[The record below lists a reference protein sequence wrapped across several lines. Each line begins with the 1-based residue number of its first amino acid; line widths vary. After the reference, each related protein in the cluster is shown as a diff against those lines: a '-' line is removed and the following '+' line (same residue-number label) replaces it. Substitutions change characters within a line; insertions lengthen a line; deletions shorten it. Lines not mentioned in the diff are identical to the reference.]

1 MNREKIIQMVY
12 DTKIVAIVRGL
23 PEEHM
28 VFLAE
33 ALYAGGIRMLEVTFN
48 QKNPERF
55 SDTADSIALLTEK
68 MAGRMVIGAGTV
80 TTPELVQMAYD
91 AGGRFIVSPD
101 CKQAVIE
108 KTRELNMVSMPGAL
122 SPTEISAAY
131 GWGADFVKVFPA
143 GTLGAGYIKAVKAPL
158 SHIPLLAVGGVNEK
172 NVGEFIAAGAVGAG
186 CGGNL
191 VNRAWI
197 EAKEGDKITELA
209 KQFMEGASVEKA
221 G

>member
-1 MNREKIIQMVY
+1 MNREKIIQTVY

-23 PEEHM
+23 PTEHM
-28 VFLAE
+28 IFLAE
-33 ALYAGGIRMLEVTFN
+33 ALYAGGIRMMEVTFN
-48 QKNPERF
+48 QKQPGRF
-55 SDTADSIALLTEK
+55 SDTTDSIALLTER
-68 MAGRMVIGAGTV
+68 MAGRMIIGAGTV
-80 TTPELVQMAYD
+80 TTPELVQKTYD

-108 KTRELNMVSMPGAL
+108 KTRELDMVSMPGAF

-143 GTLGAGYIKAVKAPL
+143 GVLGSAYIKAVKAPL
-158 SHIPLLAVGGVNEK
+158 PHIPLLAVGGVNEK
-172 NVGEFIAAGAVGAG
+172 NVGEFVAAGAVGAG

-197 EAKEGDKITELA
+197 EAGEAEKIIELA
-209 KQFMEGASVEKA
+209 KQFIKGAAV
-221 G
+221 